1 MQVKDVM
8 TPNVICIDANEPVL
22 KAARL
27 MLQNRISGLPVIDKD
42 GELVGIVTEG
52 DFLRR
57 SELGT
62 QRQRPKWL
70 EFILGPGRPKEY
82 THSAGRKVEEIMTP
96 DPRTIGEDETLEA
109 VVDTMERHHVKR
121 LPVTRGGRVVG
132 IISRANLM
140 HTLASLSRDAK
151 SSPGSDSTIRDK
163 ILAAIGKQDW
173 APRINVIVNGGVAE
187 LHGVIT
193 DDRERAGLI
202 VAAENVPGVKRVRDH
217 LVWVEPIS
225 GMAFSSS
232 DDEANDRATCE
243 MCDRTLGFRSGIQ
256 KAVQLGIGLAVVAN
270 TVAIFVALTPL
281 PAKGEEVLSPAA
293 QRGLV
298 IVRTN
303 CSRCHAVGKVGD
315 SPLPIAPPFRTLHER
330 YPVEDLQEPLAEGIV
345 TGHPTMPEFRF
356 DPGQVG
362 DIIAYLKSLER

>member
-1 MQVKDVM
+1 MIARALISADIQNEDMTMRVKDVM
-8 TPNVICIDANEPVL
+8 TPNVICIGADEPIL

-70 EFILGPGRPKEY
+70 EFIVGPGRLAQEY
-82 THSAGRKVEEIMTP
+82 TQSSGRKVEAIMTP
-96 DPRTIGEDETLEA
+96 DPRTIGEDEMLEA

-121 LPVTRGGRVVG
+121 LPVIRGGRVVG

-140 HTLASLSRDAK
+140 HALASLTRDIAA
-151 SSPGSDSTIRDK
+151 PAAGDLALRDQ

-173 APRINVIVNGGVAE
+173 APRINVIVSGGVAE

-217 LVWVEPIS
+217 LVWVEPMS
-225 GMAFSSS
+225 GMAFPSSE
-232 DDEANDRATCE
+232 DEANDRA
-243 MCDRTLGFRSGIQ
+243 
-256 KAVQLGIGLAVVAN
+256 AV
-270 TVAIFVALTPL
+270 
-281 PAKGEEVLSPAA
+281 
-293 QRGLV
+293 
-298 IVRTN
+298 
-303 CSRCHAVGKVGD
+303 
-315 SPLPIAPPFRTLHER
+315 
-330 YPVEDLQEPLAEGIV
+330 
-345 TGHPTMPEFRF
+345 
-356 DPGQVG
+356 
-362 DIIAYLKSLER
+362 